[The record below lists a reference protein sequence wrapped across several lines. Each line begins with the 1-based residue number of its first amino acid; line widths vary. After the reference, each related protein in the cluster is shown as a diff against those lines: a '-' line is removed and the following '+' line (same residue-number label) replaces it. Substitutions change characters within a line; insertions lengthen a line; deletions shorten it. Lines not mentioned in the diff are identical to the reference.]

1 MGIRFESSHP
11 IAATAPLPA
20 GLVLLAYV
28 FSGVP
33 AVSRTTK
40 SKAAQGP
47 AEEVCI
53 DHGVGPVVEQL
64 EDLSCVI
71 ETPDQERPLDIEDH
85 QRVDKANP
93 T

>member
-1 MGIRFESSHP
+1 MSLV
-11 IAATAPLPA
+11 ACPLFR
-20 GLVLLAYV
+20 GLLSL
-28 FSGVP
+28 
-33 AVSRTTK
+33 T
-40 SKAAQGP
+40 AAQGP